1 MCVPRSALYHHSVSQ
16 DGDGAK
22 ADDSDGRVESARD
35 VPVTRKHGTVE
46 EPNEAPTRASAWA
59 IEHDDVF
66 PDDTPFCSRVRAL
79 DRRIGAGERLVLL
92 AMLATIVGI
101 GAMQALATKLFDHSF
116 SWSFDFIRGGTFAIA
131 MIAGAYA
138 SQQASQISM
147 DLVSRKVSPR
157 TRLAMRIVLGLVT
170 VFAMYLLAKT
180 GLRMVELTAKEG
192 GDHTIPAHWLA
203 MLIPIGS
210 VLIAIHTVLRSIID
224 VDYLRRG
231 KLPREQLKAH

>member
-1 MCVPRSALYHHSVSQ
+1 VSQ
-16 DGDGAK
+16 DGDE
-22 ADDSDGRVESARD
+22 DSDGRVEPALD
-35 VPVTRKHGTVE
+35 VPKTRKHGTVE
-46 EPNEAPTRASAWA
+46 EPAEAPTRASAWS
-59 IEHDDVF
+59 ISHGDVF
-66 PDDTPFCSRVRAL
+66 PDDTPFTTRVRSL
-79 DRRIGAGERLVLL
+79 DRNIGAAERLILL

-116 SWSFDFIRGGTFAIA
+116 PWSFDFIRGGTFAIA
-131 MIAGAYA
+131 MIAAAYA

-147 DLVSRKVSPR
+147 DLVSRKVSAR

-180 GLRMVELTAKEG
+180 GMRMVELTGKEG

-203 MLIPIGS
+203 ALIPIGS
-210 VLIAIHTVLRSIID
+210 VLITIHTVLRSVID

-231 KLPREQLKAH
+231 KLPPEQLKAH